1 MRFLILSEISELK
14 LKNDENYIV
23 FEKYLENFFSKKI
36 NKSKLKIYNPNIL
49 RKIDKNKSFD
59 FVIKFMKKF

>member
-23 FEKYLENFFSKKI
+23 FENVMKI
-36 NKSKLKIYNPNIL
+36 FIQ
-49 RKIDKNKSFD
+49 KNK
-59 FVIKFMKKF
+59 